1 MKNTLQD
8 LNNYIFEAIERL
20 EDDELTE
27 EELDLEIKRS
37 EAVTKIAGT
46 IISNANTQLQALKH
60 ADEYGY
66 KGERRM
72 PALLTGGTNGG
83 K

>member
-8 LNNYIFEAIERL
+8 LNNYLFEAIERL

-46 IISNANTQLQALKH
+46 IINNVFLIEDPSS
-60 ADEYGY
+60 
-66 KGERRM
+66 
-72 PALLTGGTNGG
+72 P
-83 K
+83 

>member
-8 LNNYIFEAIERL
+8 LNNYLFEAIERL

-27 EELDLEIKRS
+27 EKLNIEIKRS

-46 IISNANTQLQALKH
+46 IINNANIQLQALKH

-66 KGERRM
+66 KGERTM
-72 PALLTGGTNGG
+72 PALLAGGNNGG